1 MQPAAASIST
11 KVLWRVGCFI
21 GVCFHKKSGSFRL
34 PDLVRGGGTF
44 CPILAAADCKPVD
57 AILKMK
63 IIIGAM

>member
-34 PDLVRGGGTF
+34 PDLVGGDVLSDSYGGG
-44 CPILAAADCKPVD
+44 L
-57 AILKMK
+57 
-63 IIIGAM
+63 

>member
-34 PDLVRGGGTF
+34 PDLVVGDVLSDSCGGG
-44 CPILAAADCKPVD
+44 L
-57 AILKMK
+57 
-63 IIIGAM
+63 

>member
-11 KVLWRVGCFI
+11 KVLWRVGRFI
-21 GVCFHKKSGSFRL
+21 GVCFHKKKRQFQAAGF
-34 PDLVRGGGTF
+34 GWGAF

>member
-11 KVLWRVGCFI
+11 KVLWRGGGFI

-34 PDLVRGGGTF
+34 PDLVGGGTF

>member
-11 KVLWRVGCFI
+11 KVLWRVG
-21 GVCFHKKSGSFRL
+21 S
-34 PDLVRGGGTF
+34 F